1 MTEATAADD
10 AAGVLDATLRALPDR
25 EHGPLVAAPET
36 TAVPFSAV
44 TDAAW
49 LDEQVRS
56 SGRRWGTDDR
66 RVLATLWWYSAS
78 VWLQAPAIASLLATR
93 RVLSPYPAHVTAH
106 QLPDGQVTGA
116 TSSALLDA
124 GPTGGL
130 NHAGADDAAA
140 ALLGDALREVFAEVV
155 PLVAAVGRM
164 RQRPLWAIASDST
177 ANRFLWAGRALQD
190 VDRASALAGRVAAV
204 TGPPLPRPRW
214 ADVVPLEGDCVDR
227 PDLGRQRFTRR
238 SSCCLLYEAPGQ
250 GMCGSCPKRAPDDR
264 LLRMRYA
271 ASVQALEP

>member
-1 MTEATAADD
+1 MDMTAADD

-25 EHGPLVAAPET
+25 ERGPLVAAPGT

-56 SGRRWGTDDR
+56 RARRWGTDDR
-66 RVLATLWWYSAS
+66 RVLATLWWYSAT
-78 VWLQAPAIASLLATR
+78 VWFQAPAVASLLVTR
-93 RVLSPYPAHVTAH
+93 RVLSPHLSDVTAH
-106 QLPDGQVTGA
+106 LLPDGLITGA

-124 GPTGGL
+124 PPTGGL
-130 NHAGADDAAA
+130 ELAAADDAGAEVLGH
-140 ALLGDALREVFAEVV
+140 ALHEVLAEVV

-190 VDRASALAGRVAAV
+190 VDRASALAARVAER

-214 ADVVPLEGDCVDR
+214 VDVVPMDGDCVDR
-227 PDLGRQRFTRR
+227 PDLGLQRFTRR
-238 SSCCLLYEAPGQ
+238 SSCCLIYEVPGQ
-250 GMCGSCPKRAPDDR
+250 GKCGSCPRRTPDDR